1 MTPSQKILSENRN
14 NDAAIERLSEALDD
28 MAIAL
33 SAAQRAE
40 VAPQWQPM
48 ETAPKDRSEKNPTY
62 PRILLRFDEG
72 QMAVAYWDAY
82 YAEGGHGH
90 EGRWLGWVEPCSGDV
105 VELHYDKPTHWMPL
119 PSGDMNSPRSE
130 E

>member
-40 VAPQWQPM
+40 VDAPELM
-48 ETAPKDRSEKNPTY
+48 RVDVPKFVEIVEKHPTMIGI
-62 PRILLRFDEG
+62 PI
-72 QMAVAYWDAY
+72 Y
-82 YAEGGHGH
+82 YAE
-90 EGRWLGWVEPCSGDV
+90 W
-105 VELHYDKPTHWMPL
+105 PTRAP
-119 PSGDMNSPRSE
+119 DMNKSP
-130 E
+130 

>member
-40 VAPQWQPM
+40 ALPQ
-48 ETAPKDRSEKNPTY
+48 KPT
-62 PRILLRFDEG
+62 REMLDCILDAFGESDYRTERQQSLNGEI
-72 QMAVAYWDAY
+72 ALDAY
-82 YAEGGHGH
+82 NRLRSY
-90 EGRWLGWVEPCSGDV
+90 
-105 VELHYDKPTHWMPL
+105 
-119 PSGDMNSPRSE
+119 MNSLP
-130 E
+130 

>member
-40 VAPQWQPM
+40 VAPLGTAIEKAILSIHPKMNYSGESVLLILRSCKSLADFERTPM
-48 ETAPKDRSEKNPTY
+48 N
-62 PRILLRFDEG
+62 
-72 QMAVAYWDAY
+72 
-82 YAEGGHGH
+82 HN
-90 EGRWLGWVEPCSGDV
+90 EGRS
-105 VELHYDKPTHWMPL
+105 T
-119 PSGDMNSPRSE
+119 
-130 E
+130 